1 MTKKVYRM
9 FLFVILCVINVS
21 HAQELPPIQVITPQD
36 YTAGNQNWAISQDSK
51 NVIYIAN
58 NKGLLQ
64 YNGANWLLY
73 DSPNESILRS
83 VEVIDDKIYTG
94 GYMDFG
100 CWVRDEY
107 GILNYTSLLNNSNIK
122 PKEDEEFWAI
132 IELEGYILFQSFD
145 NIYIFNTSSKEFRVI
160 NSDSRI
166 NKIYKVKGVI
176 YYQKVGQGIF
186 KIENGSETIVSDA
199 SVFKTKEIINIFD
212 SSEDILLQTKDDGF
226 YILSSGEIRKWAIT
240 SNTLLN
246 TVSVYSSIKLR
257 DGGYM
262 LGTISN
268 GIVQLDKNGNVVME
282 IDQSYGLSN
291 NTVLSINED
300 TSGNIWLGLDNGV
313 NVINSNSP
321 FKVYKDTQGVL
332 GTIYTSVKTEDF
344 LYLGTNQGLFYRPIN
359 SNSKFEFIKGTEG
372 QVWSLELL
380 KNTLFC
386 GHDMG
391 TFIVDGTSVK
401 KITDEKGT
409 WAFMTIREK
418 PNLIIQ
424 GNYKGFNIIENIN
437 NQWVFRNKVTGFD
450 ISSRYFEFCGANEIL
465 VSHEYKGVYRVK
477 FDSEFRN
484 VEEYVKEDIDKG
496 INSSVLNYN
505 GDILY
510 SYKEGVFH
518 YDIENRKF
526 IKDSLL
532 SKIFSDENY
541 LSGKLIND
549 EEGKKLW
556 GFSNNGLS
564 YLEPGRLSNTPEVF
578 SVPIPIEVRK
588 SKTGY
593 ENILFIKDNT
603 YLMGTTEGYLTVD
616 LNRLKNSAHN
626 ISLNTIAYNSL
637 HHEFNRLVLD
647 NEGNLSSKD
656 NSLHFTYSVA
666 NYNKLTPT
674 QYQYKLNGIYDNW
687 STWSASSE
695 ALFENLPHGEY
706 SFEVR
711 AKVGDVLSSNTA
723 IYEFNIA
730 RPWYLKPLAIVLYIL
745 LFLAVA
751 FMVHYLN
758 KRYYKKQKQK
768 LLEKQERELELE
780 QLESQKQLMQ
790 YKNRTLQLD
799 IDNKNRELGMAT
811 MNLIKR
817 NELLNSIKDQ
827 LSATRDVNEIK
838 DVVKLI
844 NRNLNN
850 TDDWKLFEEAF
861 NNADK
866 DFLKKIKTIHPS
878 LTPNDL
884 RLCAYLRLNL
894 SSKEVAPLLN
904 ISIRSV
910 EVKRYRLRKKMN
922 LSHETSLTN
931 YILEL

>member
-1 MTKKVYRM
+1 MY
-9 FLFVILCVINVS
+9 IS
-21 HAQELPPIQVITPQD
+21 YGQELPPIQVITPQD

-51 NVIYIAN
+51 NVVYIAN

-64 YNGANWLLY
+64 YNGANWHVY

-83 VEVIDDKIYTG
+83 VNVINDKIYTG

-100 CWVRDEY
+100 CWVKDEY
-107 GILNYTSLLNNSNIK
+107 GVLNYTSLLNNSDIK
-122 PKEDEEFWAI
+122 PKEDEEFWSI
-132 IELEGYILFQSFD
+132 IDLEGYILFQSFD
-145 NIYIFNTSSKEFRVI
+145 RIYIYNTSSKEFRVI
-160 NSDSRI
+160 DADSRI

-176 YYQKVGQGIF
+176 YYQKVDQGIF
-186 KIENGSETIVSDA
+186 KIENGNEALVSDTA
-199 SVFKTKEIINIFD
+199 IFKTKEIVNIFD
-212 SSEDILLQTKDDGF
+212 RAEDILVQTKNEGF
-226 YILSSGEIRKWAIT
+226 YILSNGQVSKWEVE
-240 SNTLLN
+240 SNELLN
-246 TVSVYSSIKLR
+246 TISVYSSIRLAG
-257 DGGYM
+257 GGYM

-268 GIVQLDKNGNVVME
+268 GVIQLDENGNVVMR

-291 NTVLSINED
+291 NTVLSVNED
-300 TSGNIWLGLDNGV
+300 ASGNIWLGLDNGI
-313 NVINSNSP
+313 NVLNSNSP
-321 FKVYKDTQGVL
+321 FKVYKDKLGVL

-344 LYLGTNQGLFYRPIN
+344 LYLGTNQGLFYRPTN
-359 SNSKFEFIKGTEG
+359 SNSRFEFIKGTEG
-372 QVWSLELL
+372 QVWSLVLL
-380 KNTLFC
+380 KGTLFC

-391 TFIVDGTSVK
+391 TFIVNGALVK
-401 KITDEKGT
+401 KITDAKGT
-409 WAFMTIREK
+409 WTFKAIKEK

-424 GNYKGFNIIENIN
+424 GNYKGFNIIEHIGNG
-437 NQWVFRNKVTGFD
+437 QWAFRNKITGFD
-450 ISSRYFEFCGANEIL
+450 ISSRYFEFCGPNEIL

-477 FDSEFRN
+477 VDDEFRK
-484 VEEYVKEDIDKG
+484 VDEYVKEDIDKG
-496 INSSVLNYN
+496 INSSILNYN
-505 GDILY
+505 NDILY
-510 SYKEGVFH
+510 SYKDGIFH
-518 YDIENRKF
+518 YNIEDRKF

-532 SKIFSDENY
+532 SAVFSDDNY

-549 EEGKKLW
+549 VEGKKLW

-564 YLEPGRLSNTPEVF
+564 YIEPGRLSNSPEIY

-593 ENILFIKDNT
+593 ENILYIKDNT

-616 LNRLKNSAHN
+616 LNRLKNPGHD
-626 ISLNTIAYNSL
+626 ISINTISYNSL

-647 NEGNLSSKD
+647 SEMTLSSKD

-674 QYQYKLNGIYDNW
+674 LYQYKLNGIYDNW
-687 STWSASSE
+687 SSWSTSSE
-695 ALFENLPHGEY
+695 VLFENLPHGEY
-706 SFEVR
+706 HFEVR
-711 AKVGDVLSSNTA
+711 AKVGDVISSNTA
-723 IYEFNIA
+723 TYTFNISK
-730 RPWYLKPLAIVLYIL
+730 PWYLKPLAVVLYVL
-745 LFLAVA
+745 LFLAIA

-780 QLESQKQLMQ
+780 QLENQKQLIQ

-827 LSATRDVNEIK
+827 LSATRDVSEIK

-922 LSHETSLTN
+922 LPHETSLTN